1 MGKITNQEPKE
12 TSMPEPKDNDI
23 SGVSETSGSVINRE
37 EDQQAFARR
46 PVGLTITV
54 ERIDHVLAGV
64 QAQIETLRRERTN
77 LGLVRAELAGMETKW
92 REDRTASPR

>member
-1 MGKITNQEPKE
+1 ML
-12 TSMPEPKDNDI
+12 EPKDNDI
-23 SGVSETSGSVINRE
+23 TGVPETSCSVVNRE
-37 EDQQAFARR
+37 EHQQAFPRR

-64 QAQIETLRRERTN
+64 QAQIEMLRRERTN

-92 REDRTASPR
+92 RDE

>member
-1 MGKITNQEPKE
+1 ML
-12 TSMPEPKDNDI
+12 EPKDNDRA
-23 SGVSETSGSVINRE
+23 GMSETSGSVIHRE
-37 EDQQAFARR
+37 EIQQASPRR

-92 REDRTASPR
+92 REERMDPPC